1 MVANTSPHST
11 ARMSKAQR
19 RKVGVIMRISRVRV
33 QGFRCLKD
41 LDVAFDDVTTLIG
54 PNGVGKSSFLRAL
67 DWFFNGTP
75 SSGPSLEDLHPAAM
89 DGRIRV
95 EVEFVDLTGADR
107 VELGSY
113 APTGVERVL
122 LWRTWTNDTDV
133 FSGNARAYEPFGEI
147 RTTSGAMAKRTL
159 YSALREARPELEL
172 PVTTSATQVD
182 SALQAWESQN
192 PDQLTDAEIPTT
204 TRFFGFLGDAKLKG
218 LFDFVFVSADL
229 RAAEETEDSRNATI
243 GRLLERTIDRS
254 QITTELDGLVDGL
267 NVKQAGLVAE
277 HLTGQLDE
285 LAVDLTAVVNQ
296 FTIGREV
303 KLDVSPAEVKVSP
316 LQFVTH
322 ILDGTVQTTVS
333 GQGHGFQRALL
344 IAALKMVAERGRQDP
359 DSGTILLAIEEPE
372 LYQHPSQA
380 RSFGRNLRRLAE
392 EPDQALQVVYAT
404 HSPWFIE
411 PGAFHQIRR
420 LRRVIHDGEPRT
432 VVTAASHQRV
442 IDTLAGIVSE
452 ATVRKQ
458 IDKACPQQLA
468 EAVFADSIILVE
480 GETDKALFDAV
491 AVRDGGFA
499 TRNAAIVDVSGK
511 DSLPLCR
518 AILDSLDIPTLLVA
532 DNDLDHRLDA
542 GDEQTDNARQAES
555 RARRSNRRLLRA
567 IGNAEEDW
575 PEEGLIAEELAF
587 LSPNLEAYLSRAWPE
602 WEQARDRL
610 IAEEVGYGGKH
621 GLTYA
626 NAVREAESE
635 PPELLRA
642 IISAALAKLGGSN
655 M

>member
-1 MVANTSPHST
+1 
-11 ARMSKAQR
+11 
-19 RKVGVIMRISRVRV
+19 MRIGRVRV
-33 QGFRCLKD
+33 QGFRCLGD
-41 LDVAFDDVTTLIG
+41 LDISFDDVTTLIG

-67 DWFFNGTP
+67 DWFFNGT
-75 SSGPSLEDLHPAAM
+75 SATGPRAEDLHPAAT

-95 EVEFVDLTGADR
+95 EVEFVDLTAADR
-107 VELGSY
+107 AELGSY
-113 APTGVERVL
+113 APLGSERVL
-122 LWRTWTNDTDV
+122 LWRTWTDGTDV
-133 FSGNARAYEPFGEI
+133 FSGNARAYEPFSEI
-147 RTTSGAMAKRTL
+147 RATTGAMPKRTL
-159 YSALREARPELEL
+159 YSDLRNARPDLEL
-172 PVTTSATQVD
+172 PTASSAPQVEA
-182 SALQAWESQN
+182 ALQAWESLH
-192 PDQLTDAEIPTT
+192 PDQLADAEIATT
-204 TRFFGFLGDAKLKG
+204 TRFFGFLGDAKLGG

-254 QITTELDGLVDGL
+254 QITTEIDSLIDGL
-267 NVKQAGLVAE
+267 NTRQAELVAE
-277 HLTGQLDE
+277 HLTTQLDG
-285 LAVDLTAVVNQ
+285 LALDLTIVINQ
-296 FTIGREV
+296 FTVGREV
-303 KLDVSPAEVKVSP
+303 KLDVSPAAVKVSP
-316 LQFVTH
+316 LQFVTY

-372 LYQHPSQA
+372 LYQHPAQA
-380 RSFGRNLRRLAE
+380 RSFARNLRRLAE
-392 EPDQALQVVYAT
+392 EPSQALQVAYAT

-420 LRRVIHDGEPRT
+420 LRRVVVDGEPQT

-442 IDTLAGIVSE
+442 IDSLAGIMPE

-468 EAVFADSIILVE
+468 EAVFADSLILVE
-480 GETDKALFDAV
+480 GETDKAVFEAV
-491 AVRDGGFA
+491 AAKDGGFA
-499 TRNAAIVDVSGK
+499 TRNAAVIDVSGK

-518 AILDSLDIPTLLVA
+518 AILCSLDIPTLVVV

-542 GDEQTDNARQAES
+542 GDEQSENAREAES
-555 RARRSNRRLLRA
+555 RAKRSNRRLLKA
-567 IGNAEEDW
+567 VGKPEEDW
-575 PEEGLIAEELAF
+575 PAEGLTSGELAF
-587 LSPNLEAYLSRAWPE
+587 ISPNLEAYLRLAWPA

-610 IAEEVGYGGKH
+610 IAEEVGYSGKH

-626 NAVREAESE
+626 NAVSEAETE

-642 IISAALAKLGGSN
+642 IISAALSN
-655 M
+655 LAQPQGN

>member
-1 MVANTSPHST
+1 
-11 ARMSKAQR
+11 
-19 RKVGVIMRISRVRV
+19 MRIGRVRV
-33 QGFRCLKD
+33 QGFRCLED
-41 LDVAFDDVTTLIG
+41 LDIAFDDVTTLIG

-75 SSGPSLEDLHPAAM
+75 ATGPSVADLHPAAM
-89 DGRIRV
+89 DKRIRV
-95 EVEFVDLTGADR
+95 EVEFVDLTATDR
-107 VELGSY
+107 AKLGSY
-113 APTGVERVL
+113 APPGIERVL
-122 LWRTWTNDTDV
+122 LWRTWTDDTDV
-133 FSGNARAYEPFGEI
+133 FSGNARAYGPFGEI
-147 RTTSGAMAKRTL
+147 RATPGAMQKRTL
-159 YSALREARPELEL
+159 YNELREARPDLGL
-172 PVTTSATQVD
+172 PTASSAPQVE
-182 SALQAWESQN
+182 SALQAWESEH
-192 PDQLTDAEIPTT
+192 PDQLTDAEISTT
-204 TRFFGFLGDAKLKG
+204 TRFFGFLGDAKLGG

-254 QITTELDGLVDGL
+254 QITTEIDGLIDVL
-267 NVKQAGLVAE
+267 NSKQADLVAE
-277 HLTGQLDE
+277 HLTAQLDA
-285 LAVDLTAVVNQ
+285 LAVDLTAVINQ
-296 FTIGREV
+296 FTVGREV
-303 KLDVSPAEVKVSP
+303 KLDVSPAAVKVSP

-380 RSFGRNLRRLAE
+380 RSFARNLRRLAE
-392 EPDQALQVVYAT
+392 DPDQALQVVYAT

-420 LRRVIHDGEPRT
+420 LRRVVDDGEPRT

-442 IDTLAGIVSE
+442 IDSLAGIMSE

-468 EAVFADSIILVE
+468 EAVFADSLILVE
-480 GETDKALFDAV
+480 GETDKAVFEAI
-491 AVRDGGFA
+491 AARDGGFA
-499 TRNAAIVDVSGK
+499 TRNAAVIDVSGK

-532 DNDLDHRLDA
+532 DNDLDHRLDTD
-542 GDEQTDNARQAES
+542 DEQSEKAREAES
-555 RARRSNRRLLRA
+555 RAKRSNRRLLKA

-575 PEEGLIAEELAF
+575 PAEGLTAGELAF
-587 LSPNLEAYLSRAWPE
+587 LSPNLEAYLRLAWPA
-602 WEQARDRL
+602 WQRARERL
-610 IAEEVGYGGKH
+610 IAEEEGYGDKH

-626 NAVREAESE
+626 NAVREAETE
-635 PPELLRA
+635 PPGLLRA
-642 IISAALAKLGGSN
+642 IISAALNKLAQPPGA
-655 M
+655 